1 MKEKKKVTKLD
12 IAKLILGSTAA
23 SGATGI
29 VYYACKAYGPA
40 PKSKLNKIVL
50 TIGAYALAAAA
61 GAAAYKQIE
70 SDLELVD
77 VFKAF
82 CKGIKTGIKTGF
94 EKAKEK
100 EDEEVTETPDPP
112 MTDEEIHA
120 WYKAKYGDEDNAE
133 TEE

>member
-61 GAAAYKQIE
+61 GTAAYKQIE
-70 SDLELVD
+70 SDLEIVD
-77 VFKAF
+77 ALKAF
-82 CKGIKTGIKTGF
+82 YKGLKSSLNK
-94 EKAKEK
+94 EKAP
-100 EDEEVTETPDPP
+100 EEVV
-112 MTDEEIHA
+112 EEE
-120 WYKAKYGDEDNAE
+120 EDAE

>member
-61 GAAAYKQIE
+61 GTAAYKQIE
-70 SDLELVD
+70 SDLEIVD

-82 CKGIKTGIKTGF
+82 CKGMKTGF
-94 EKAKEK
+94 DKAKEK
-100 EDEEVTETPDPP
+100 EAEETTETPDPP
-112 MTDEEIHA
+112 MTDEEIKA
-120 WYKAKYGDEDNAE
+120 WFKAKYGENNDGE

>member
-50 TIGAYALAAAA
+50 TIGAYALATAA

-70 SDLELVD
+70 QDLEIVD

-82 CKGIKTGIKTGF
+82 CKGIKTGF

-100 EDEEVTETPDPP
+100 EDEEVTEIPNPP

>member
-29 VYYACKAYGPA
+29 VYYACRAYGPV
-40 PKSKLNKIVL
+40 PKSKLQKIVL
-50 TIGAYALAAAA
+50 IIGAYALSAAA

-70 SDLELVD
+70 QDLVIVD

-82 CKGIKTGIKTGF
+82 YKGLKT
-94 EKAKEK
+94 ALNKEK
-100 EDEEVTETPDPP
+100 EPEEEVVV
-112 MTDEEIHA
+112 EE
-120 WYKAKYGDEDNAE
+120 EDVE

>member
-50 TIGAYALAAAA
+50 TIGAYALATAA

-70 SDLELVD
+70 QDLEIVD

-82 CKGIKTGIKTGF
+82 FNGIKNGVNTALG
-94 EKAKEK
+94 KEK
-100 EDEEVTETPDPP
+100 EPEESVSKEVTDDAEPEY
-112 MTDEEIHA
+112 TDKSEHSYA
-120 WYKAKYGDEDNAE
+120 
-133 TEE
+133 

>member
-50 TIGAYALAAAA
+50 TIGAYALATAA

-70 SDLELVD
+70 QDLEIVD

-82 CKGIKTGIKTGF
+82 CKGMKTAF
-94 EKAKEK
+94 DKAKEK
-100 EDEEVTETPDPP
+100 D
-112 MTDEEIHA
+112 
-120 WYKAKYGDEDNAE
+120 
-133 TEE
+133 TEEEEPLTDIDKSEHSYA

>member
-1 MKEKKKVTKLD
+1 MKEKKKITKLD

-70 SDLELVD
+70 QDLEIVD

-82 CKGIKTGIKTGF
+82 CKGMKTGF
-94 EKAKEK
+94 DKAREK
-100 EDEEVTETPDPP
+100 
-112 MTDEEIHA
+112 
-120 WYKAKYGDEDNAE
+120 E
-133 TEE
+133 TEEQVVEEEEDGETEE

>member
-23 SGATGI
+23 SGAASV
-29 VYYACKAYGPA
+29 VYYACRAFGPA

-70 SDLELVD
+70 SDLEIVD

-82 CKGIKTGIKTGF
+82 CKGMKTGF
-94 EKAKEK
+94 DKAREK
-100 EDEEVTETPDPP
+100 
-112 MTDEEIHA
+112 
-120 WYKAKYGDEDNAE
+120 E
-133 TEE
+133 TEEQAEEDIQEEEEDVETEE

>member
-70 SDLELVD
+70 SDLEIVNLLKGMYKGVKKAIANVKEEPEEQTEEDIQEEEED
-77 VFKAF
+77 V
-82 CKGIKTGIKTGF
+82 
-94 EKAKEK
+94 
-100 EDEEVTETPDPP
+100 
-112 MTDEEIHA
+112 
-120 WYKAKYGDEDNAE
+120 E